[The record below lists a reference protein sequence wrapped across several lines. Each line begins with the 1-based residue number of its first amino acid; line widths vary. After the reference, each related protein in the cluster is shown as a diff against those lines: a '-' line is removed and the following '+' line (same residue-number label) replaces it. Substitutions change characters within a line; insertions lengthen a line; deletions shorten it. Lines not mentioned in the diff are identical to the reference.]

1 MITLNAGSSSLKFA
15 LFDIQDDGIAE
26 TFRGQVEGLHTDA
39 AEFSVKAA
47 PGSDMPSFAP
57 RPTVSASHVAALHEV
72 LDFVHHHGGE
82 RKIVGVGHRIVHG
95 GTKFTKPLRVDE
107 DALLELRTLIPLAPL
122 HQTHNIRC
130 ILAARKVFPAAVQ
143 VACFDTAFHRSHT
156 WENDTFGLP
165 PEYYDA
171 GVRRYGFHGLSYEH
185 LVDEL
190 RGFAPEIAEGRV
202 IMAHLGNGASMCAMK
217 EGRSVSSTMSFT
229 PLDGLAMG
237 TRCGQIDAGVVLHL
251 LTERRMS
258 VDAVTQLL
266 HRGSGLKGMS
276 GFSHDVRDLEKTDTP
291 GARGALTYFVH
302 RARYEIGALTAVLG
316 GLDAL
321 VFSGGIGEHAADLRA
336 RICAGFDWLGL
347 SLDAQRNARHER
359 LLSADTSRVKIF
371 VVAANEE
378 KTIAEHT
385 LSFLPPRQESRL
397 PPHERSD
404 VGERS

>member
-1 MITLNAGSSSLKFA
+1 MKNAMLTLNAGSSSLKFA
-15 LFDIQDDGIAE
+15 LFDIQGGGIAE
-26 TFRGQVEGLHTDA
+26 AFRGQVEGLHGEA

-47 PGSDMPSFAP
+47 PGSGMPSFAP

-72 LDFVHHHGGE
+72 LDFVHQFGGG

-95 GTKFTKPLRVDE
+95 GTQFTKPIRVYEDE
-107 DALLELRTLIPLAPL
+107 LLEMRTLIPLAPL

-130 ILAARKVFPAAVQ
+130 ILAARKVFPEAVQ
-143 VACFDTAFHRSHT
+143 VACFDTAFHRTHN

-165 PEYYDA
+165 PEYYDS

-190 RGFAPEIAEGRV
+190 RGFAPDIAEGRV

-217 EGRSVSSTMSFT
+217 DGRSISSTMSFT

-251 LTERRMS
+251 LTDRRMS

-276 GFSHDVRDLEKTDTP
+276 GFSHDVRDLEKADTP
-291 GARGALTYFVH
+291 GSRAALTYFVH
-302 RARYEIGALTAVLG
+302 RARYEIGALTALLG

-321 VFSGGIGEHAADLRA
+321 VFSGGIGEHAADLRK
-336 RICAGFDWLGL
+336 RICAGFEWLGL
-347 SLDAQRNARHER
+347 SLDAERNARTDR
-359 LLSADTSRVKIF
+359 LLSADASRVKVF

-378 KTIAEHT
+378 KTIAQHT
-385 LSFLPPRQESRL
+385 LSFLPALQESRYSA
-397 PPHERSD
+397 P
-404 VGERS
+404 